1 MEIRHGPL
9 CGRSILDLLRQR
21 RITLYISIIRVDRQL
36 IMTQTVGCPDSAVMS
51 KLLNWKLGKTQVQSY
66 LHIIHGMVLDSELS
80 GQICHNNQLRL
91 WSNNIVL
98 LKVEFLFVIPTAWW
112 RKKVWKAWLIWKIFD
127 YWRKLSKPVK
137 ATNETNSNV
146 LNARL

>member
-51 KLLNWKLGKTQVQSY
+51 KLLN
-66 LHIIHGMVLDSELS
+66 
-80 GQICHNNQLRL
+80 
-91 WSNNIVL
+91 
-98 LKVEFLFVIPTAWW
+98 
-112 RKKVWKAWLIWKIFD
+112 
-127 YWRKLSKPVK
+127 
-137 ATNETNSNV
+137 
-146 LNARL
+146 